1 MRDYYLAVVAVSIAK
16 AVERYLYDER
26 TNIE

>member
-1 MRDYYLAVVAVSIAK
+1 MRDYYLAVVAVSIAN
-16 AVERYLYDER
+16 AVERYFYDGR